1 MTVDTSK
8 RHEFTPTEAK
18 AAISKRWDAAKATES
33 DTRKRYREMPVEE
46 AMEELA
52 GLRKGC
58 EWAALEINQRMNG
71 GGGRGDICGTVFDGD
86 RRKPV
91 QISAKRDPATGVLYN
106 KFYCSILC
114 VQQKNKRD
122 LGLEASIK

>member
-1 MTVDTSK
+1 MTVDTIK
-8 RHEFTPTEAK
+8 RHEFTSAEAK
-18 AAISKRWDAAKATES
+18 SAISKRWDAAKATEG
-33 DTRKRYREMPVEE
+33 DTRKRYRELPIED

-52 GLRKGC
+52 AIRRVG

-71 GGGRGDICGTVFDGD
+71 GGEKCDICGTIFDGD

-122 LGLEASIK
+122 LGLEAS